1 MSRQSITTSQVAQPT
16 NPFSLGVKANGF
28 LFTSGQVGKNQDGQ
42 IIPGFKPQVEQALE
56 NLKAIVEAGGSSLS
70 RVVKVTIFVTDISKV
85 PQLNEVYKRY
95 FPDDYPARAT
105 VEVSGLGLGAEV
117 EIEAIALTE

>member
-1 MSRQSITTSQVAQPT
+1 MSRQLITTSQVAQPT

-42 IIPGFKPQVEQALE
+42 IIAGFKPQVEQALE

-70 RVVKVTIFVTDISKV
+70 RVVKITIFVTDISKM